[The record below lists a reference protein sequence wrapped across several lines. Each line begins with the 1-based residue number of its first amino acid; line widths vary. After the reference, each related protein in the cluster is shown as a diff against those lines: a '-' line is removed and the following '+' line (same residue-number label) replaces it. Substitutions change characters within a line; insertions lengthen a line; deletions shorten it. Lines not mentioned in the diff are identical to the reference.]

1 MAQMEQKIDGLVA
14 SLVNPPTQPVTA
26 PAPVAS
32 QPRPSSSAAICD
44 PTRQTRSTTQREFPG
59 SWIPVPSSFELE
71 LPRADERHI
80 NLAEGDEEA
89 DRQFISEIR
98 NVHRFG
104 DAEDTGGV
112 PDRLFQPSK
121 RREDP
126 IKDPLVDEMMANGQA
141 DSLLIGY
148 REMSQSFPFVPL
160 HYATSSQELYTNK
173 PMLLLAMMTA
183 SSWRD
188 NKQMKALDVIY
199 RRELAERTIIRPRRT
214 LGLVQSVLVYLS
226 WWVIRSMLRRCTNT
240 SQVPLCFL
248 PQNTTGILL
257 TASGSRSCSRHRPS
271 SRLPIYGAPT
281 TPNNTETNAT
291 GTTRTT
297 TSIPGML
304 LPRIYVRY

>member
-1 MAQMEQKIDGLVA
+1 MEQKIDGLVA
-14 SLVNPPTQPVTA
+14 SLVNPPTQPDTA

-44 PTRQTRSTTQREFPG
+44 STTQREFPG
-59 SWIPVPSSFELE
+59 SWIPVPSSFEPE

-126 IKDPLVDEMMANGQA
+126 IKGPLIEEMMANGQA

-160 HYATSSQELYTNK
+160 HDATSSQELYANK

-188 NKQMKALDVIY
+188 NKRMKALDAIY

-226 WWVIRSMLRRCTNT
+226 WWVTRNVQRRCAYTF
-240 SQVPLCFL
+240 QVPLCFL
-248 PQNTTGILL
+248 PQNTTGVLL
-257 TASGSRSCSRHRPS
+257 AASGCRSCSRHWPS
-271 SRLPIYGAPT
+271 SGLPIHRAST
-281 TPNNTETNAT
+281 TPNETETNAA
-291 GTTRTT
+291 GTARTT

-304 LPRIYVRY
+304 LSRIYVCYEYVLL